1 MQLRMLAVFNLVS
14 SFQLFTKDLP
24 RKPLQWVIKKNL
36 GTILEYEKDL
46 PDIAGNLLEQS
57 FEYTI

>member
-1 MQLRMLAVFNLVS
+1 MAQERS
-14 SFQLFTKDLP
+14 
-24 RKPLQWVIKKNL
+24 IL